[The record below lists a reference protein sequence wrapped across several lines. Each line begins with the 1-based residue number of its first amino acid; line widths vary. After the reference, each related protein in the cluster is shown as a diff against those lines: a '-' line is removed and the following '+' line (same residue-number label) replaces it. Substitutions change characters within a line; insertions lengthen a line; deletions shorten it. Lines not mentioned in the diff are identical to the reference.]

1 MLYIREPPLDVSDV
15 NFLQDDVRS
24 MADNLSEIIKLCRV
38 ENEAQVTRATQA
50 EEDALE
56 MQVISLIIVL
66 PIYEMHFFFL
76 YRIRD
81 KERQP
86 LSLVLQTLS
95 KSFRH
100 YTLPRAV

>member
-1 MLYIREPPLDVSDV
+1 MTEIHVDYYSAFYILEPPLDVSDV

-56 MQVISLIIVL
+56 MQVIVFSC
-66 PIYEMHFFFL
+66 
-76 YRIRD
+76 
-81 KERQP
+81 
-86 LSLVLQTLS
+86 S
-95 KSFRH
+95 
-100 YTLPRAV
+100 

>member
-1 MLYIREPPLDVSDV
+1 MLYIREPPLYVSDV

-56 MQVISLIIVL
+56 MQVIYTFIVL
-66 PIYEMHFFFL
+66 PIMYKMHFSL
-76 YRIRD
+76 STKSAIKRD
-81 KERQP
+81 RP
-86 LSLVLQTLS
+86 SL
-95 KSFRH
+95 
-100 YTLPRAV
+100 